1 MDKKKFA
8 AIVLA
13 AGTGSRMNSDIP
25 KQYMKLGG
33 YPILYYSLKAFE
45 ESDVESVILVCGELD
60 IAYCRREIVERYG
73 FRKVCAVVAG
83 GKERY
88 LSVYEGLKVVPQV
101 DYVLIHDGARPLIDR
116 ESICRSMDMVE
127 KEKACVL
134 AIPVKDTIKVSDDAG
149 YALETPERS
158 RLWAIQT
165 PQSFSYNLIMEAYD
179 RLFHAQ
185 LVGEILP
192 PMTDDAMIVE
202 QMSGHKVKLIQG
214 KNENIKITTPEDLG
228 VAEMFLKKIKNL
240 VDTKD

>member
-101 DYVLIHDGARPLIDR
+101 D
-116 ESICRSMDMVE
+116 
-127 KEKACVL
+127 
-134 AIPVKDTIKVSDDAG
+134 
-149 YALETPERS
+149 
-158 RLWAIQT
+158 
-165 PQSFSYNLIMEAYD
+165 
-179 RLFHAQ
+179 
-185 LVGEILP
+185 
-192 PMTDDAMIVE
+192 
-202 QMSGHKVKLIQG
+202 
-214 KNENIKITTPEDLG
+214 
-228 VAEMFLKKIKNL
+228 
-240 VDTKD
+240 